1 MMIIPAIDLMNGKVV
16 RLTQGD
22 ANRRS
27 EYSIKPQEAVDRW
40 VREGAEMI
48 HVVDLD
54 AALGIGNNRSII
66 KAIASECSIPV
77 QVGGGIRDVAT
88 ASDLL
93 ESGLYRVILGSLAFN
108 NPQMARNL
116 IKKYTSY
123 RVVVSLDHKC
133 GEIRING
140 WKTSVG
146 IQLEDALISLKPLE
160 IEWVQ
165 ITDVERD
172 GTFAG
177 PDIENIRTASRS
189 FRVIAGG
196 GIAST
201 RDIEELCEAGAS
213 AAVIGKA
220 LYENRFTLNEAQ
232 EAAKNVS

>member
-146 IQLEDALISLKPLE
+146 IQLENALISLKPLE

>member
-1 MMIIPAIDLMNGKVV
+1 
-16 RLTQGD
+16 
-22 ANRRS
+22 
-27 EYSIKPQEAVDRW
+27 
-40 VREGAEMI
+40 MI
-48 HVVDLD
+48 HIVDLD

-66 KAIASECSIPV
+66 KTIASECSIPL

-88 ASDLL
+88 VSDLL
-93 ESGLYRVILGSLAFN
+93 ESGLYRVILGSLVFN

-116 IKKYTSY
+116 IKKYTSD
-123 RVVVSLDHKC
+123 RVVVSLDHKRS
-133 GEIRING
+133 EIKVNG
-140 WKTSVG
+140 WKTSAG
-146 IQLEDALISLKPLE
+146 IQLEDALTTLKPLK

-165 ITDVERD
+165 ITDIERD

-201 RDIEELCEAGAS
+201 GDIEELCEAGAS

-220 LYENRFTLNEAQ
+220 LYENRFTLSEAL
-232 EAAKNVS
+232 EVAKNAC

>member
-22 ANRRS
+22 ASRRS
-27 EYSIKPQEAVDRW
+27 EYPIKPQEAVDRW
-40 VREGAEMI
+40 IREGAEMI
-48 HVVDLD
+48 HIVDLD

-66 KAIASECSIPV
+66 KTIASECSIPL

-88 ASDLL
+88 VSDLL
-93 ESGLYRVILGSLAFN
+93 ESGLYRVILGSLVFN

-116 IKKYTSY
+116 IKKYTSD
-123 RVVVSLDHKC
+123 RVVVSLDHKRS
-133 GEIRING
+133 EIKVNG
-140 WKTSVG
+140 WKTSAG
-146 IQLEDALISLKPLE
+146 IQLEDALTTLKPLK

-165 ITDVERD
+165 ITDIERD

-201 RDIEELCEAGAS
+201 GDIEELCEAGAS

-220 LYENRFTLNEAQ
+220 LYENRFTLSEAL
-232 EAAKNVS
+232 EVAKNAC

>member
-1 MMIIPAIDLMNGKVV
+1 MMIMPAIDLMNGKVV
-16 RLTQGD
+16 RLAQGD
-22 ANRRS
+22 VSRRI
-27 EYSIKPQEAVDRW
+27 EYPIKPQVAVDRW

-48 HVVDLD
+48 HIVDLD
-54 AALGIGNNRSII
+54 AAFGIGNNRSII
-66 KAIASECSIPV
+66 KVIASECSIPL

-93 ESGLYRVILGSLAFN
+93 ESGLYRIILGSLAFN
-108 NPQMARNL
+108 NPQMVGNL
-116 IKKYTSY
+116 IEKYTSD

-146 IQLEDALISLKPLE
+146 IQLKEALSSLKPLE

-177 PDIENIRTASRS
+177 PDIENIRIASRS

-196 GIAST
+196 GIASIG
-201 RDIEELCEAGAS
+201 DIEELCEAGAS

-220 LYENRFTLNEAQ
+220 LYENRFTLSEAQ
-232 EAAKNVS
+232 EAAKC

>member
-165 ITDVERD
+165 ITDIERD

>member
-22 ANRRS
+22 VSRRI
-27 EYSIKPQEAVDRW
+27 EYPIKPQVAVDRW

-48 HVVDLD
+48 HIVDLD
-54 AALGIGNNRSII
+54 AAFGIGNNRSII
-66 KAIASECSIPV
+66 KVIASECSIPL

-93 ESGLYRVILGSLAFN
+93 ESGLYRIILGSLAFN
-108 NPQMARNL
+108 NPQMVINL
-116 IKKYTSY
+116 IKKYTSD
-123 RVVVSLDHKC
+123 RVVVSLDHKR

-140 WKTSVG
+140 WKTSAG
-146 IQLEDALISLKPLE
+146 IQLKEALSSLKPLE

-177 PDIENIRTASRS
+177 PDIENIRTTSRS

-201 RDIEELCEAGAS
+201 GDIEELREAGAS

-220 LYENRFTLNEAQ
+220 LYENRFTLSEAQ
-232 EAAKNVS
+232 EAAKC